1 MNFLHL
7 TGTEGRIFKFAPDTL
22 PDGGRKDVPDADAP
36 IAVFDSGVGG
46 ISVLRA
52 LLSEMPDENYWYYG
66 DSANAPYG
74 TKDLEEVRRLTIA
87 HVDRFILEGA
97 KAVVVACNTATSAAV
112 RLLRQKY
119 PAVPII
125 GIEPA
130 LKPAALSGNHP
141 NVIVMAT
148 PMTIREQ
155 KFNNLMERYMGIA
168 HIIPLPCPGL
178 MEYIEHGDIHSIELE
193 QFLERLFEPFDKQ
206 KLDAVVLGCT
216 HYPFV
221 SRELKKVL
229 GEGVRLF
236 EGGPGTA
243 RETKRRLAEAGLLR
257 GGNGKGKVWFEN
269 SAFSKEKQRLCERL
283 LGEV

>member
-1 MNFLHL
+1 MNFLHI
-7 TGTEGRIFKFAPDTL
+7 TGSEYK
-22 PDGGRKDVPDADAP
+22 KDAP

-52 LLSEMPDENYWYYG
+52 LLREMPGEDYWYYG
-66 DSANAPYG
+66 DSAHAPYG
-74 TKDLEEVRRLTIA
+74 TKSLEEVRRLTVA
-87 HVDRFILEGA
+87 HVDRFIADGA

-130 LKPAALSGNHP
+130 VKPAALSGNHP

-155 KFNNLMERYMGIA
+155 KFHNLMERYMETA

-178 MEYIEHGDIHSIELE
+178 MEYIEHGNIHSAELLS
-193 QFLERLFEPFDKQ
+193 FLERLFEPFDKS
-206 KLDAVVLGCT
+206 KLNAVVLGCT

-221 SRELKKVL
+221 ERELKQVL
-229 GEGVRLF
+229 GKNVRLF

-243 RETKRRLAEAGLLR
+243 RETKRRILEKGLLR
-257 GGNGKGKVWFEN
+257 EGMKAGKVWFDN
-269 SAFSKEKQRLCERL
+269 SEGSEDKRRLCARL
-283 LGEV
+283 LRM

>member
-1 MNFLHL
+1 MSFFNLN
-7 TGTEGRIFKFAPDTL
+7 IKNN
-22 PDGGRKDVPDADAP
+22 AP

-52 LLSEMPDENYWYYG
+52 LLLEMPNENYWYYG

-74 TKDLEEVRRLTIA
+74 TKSLEEVRKLTIA
-87 HVDRFILEGA
+87 HVDRFILQGA

-119 PAVPII
+119 PEVPII

-155 KFNNLMERYMGIA
+155 KFNNLMNRYMGVA

-178 MEYIEHGDIHSIELE
+178 MEYIEHGDIHSMELE
-193 QFLERLFEPFDKQ
+193 QFLERLFEPFDKL
-206 KLDAVVLGCT
+206 KLNAVVLGCT

-229 GEGVRLF
+229 GDRVRLY

-257 GGNGKGKVWFEN
+257 KEGVKGEVWFEN
-269 SAFSKEKQRLCERL
+269 SAYSKEKRRLCEKL
-283 LGEV
+283 LKLAY

>member
-1 MNFLHL
+1 M
-7 TGTEGRIFKFAPDTL
+7 
-22 PDGGRKDVPDADAP
+22 RKCIKSKNEAP

-52 LLSEMPDENYWYYG
+52 LVQEMPNENYWYYG

-74 TKDLEEVRRLTIA
+74 TKTLEEVRALTIS
-87 HVDRFILEGA
+87 HVDHFIEEGA

-112 RLLRQKY
+112 RILRQKY
-119 PAVPII
+119 PEVPII

-130 LKPAALSGNHP
+130 VKPAVLSKNHP

-148 PMTIREQ
+148 PMTLRQEKFHRLMQ
-155 KFNNLMERYMGIA
+155 KYMGMA

-178 MEYIEHGDIHSIELE
+178 VEYIEHGDIHSEELE
-193 QFLERLFEPFDKQ
+193 HFLEKLFEPFEKE
-206 KLDAVVLGCT
+206 KVDAVVLGCT

-221 SRELKKVL
+221 SRELQKVL
-229 GEGVRLF
+229 GEKVVLF

-243 RETKRRLAEAGLLR
+243 RETKRRLSEAGLL
-257 GGNGKGKVWFEN
+257 NFCQDKGTILFEN
-269 SAFSKEKQRLCERL
+269 SEGTEKKRELCEKL
-283 LGEV
+283 LNINK

>member
-1 MNFLHL
+1 MPGNRNKN
-7 TGTEGRIFKFAPDTL
+7 ED
-22 PDGGRKDVPDADAP
+22 P

-52 LLSEMPDENYWYYG
+52 LLEEMPNENYRYYG

-74 TKDLEEVRRLTIA
+74 TKSLEQVRSLTVS
-87 HVDRFILEGA
+87 HVDRLIAEGA

-112 RLLRQKY
+112 RFLRQKY
-119 PAVPII
+119 PAVPVI

-130 LKPAALSGNHP
+130 LKPAALFKKHP
-141 NVIVMAT
+141 NVVVMAT
-148 PMTIREQ
+148 HMTIREE
-155 KFNNLMERYMGIA
+155 KFHNLMERYMGTA

-178 MEYIEHGDIHSIELE
+178 MEYIEHGDIHGEELE
-193 QFLERLFEPFDKQ
+193 QFLARLFEPFEKQ

-221 SRELKKVL
+221 SRELTHVL
-229 GEGVRLF
+229 GEDVTLF

-243 RETKRRLAEAGLLR
+243 RETKRRIAAAGLLR
-257 GGNGKGKVWFEN
+257 SGTEKGTILFEN
-269 SAFSKEKQRLCERL
+269 SSQPKEKEKLCRKL
-283 LGEV
+283 LGII

>member
-1 MNFLHL
+1 M
-7 TGTEGRIFKFAPDTL
+7 KFFQLSDL
-22 PDGGRKDVPDADAP
+22 RAP

-52 LLSEMPDENYWYYG
+52 LIEEMPNENYWYYG

-74 TKDLEEVRRLTIA
+74 TKSLEKVRELTVA
-87 HVDRFILEGA
+87 HVDRFLMKGA
-97 KAVVVACNTATSAAV
+97 KAIVVACNTATSAAV
-112 RLLRQKY
+112 RHLRQKY
-119 PAVPII
+119 PSVPII

-130 LKPAALSGNHP
+130 LKPAVLSKNNP

-148 PMTIREQ
+148 PMTIREE
-155 KFNNLMERYMGIA
+155 KFHNLMGRYLGMA

-178 MEYIEHGDIHSIELE
+178 MEYIEHGDIHSLELE
-193 QFLERLFEPFDKQ
+193 QFLGRLFEPFEKK

-229 GEGVRLF
+229 GEEVMLF

-243 RETKRRLAEAGLLR
+243 RETKRRLLEAGLLTDSR
-257 GGNGKGKVWFEN
+257 KKGSIYFDN
-269 SAFSKEKQRLCERL
+269 SQPSAEKQRLCERL
-283 LGEV
+283 LNIIP

>member
-1 MNFLHL
+1 MLEEFVKR
-7 TGTEGRIFKFAPDTL
+7 TGK
-22 PDGGRKDVPDADAP
+22 AP

-46 ISVLRA
+46 ISVLRE
-52 LLSEMPDENYWYYG
+52 LVHIMPQENFYYYG

-74 TKDLEEVRRLTIA
+74 TKALAEVQKLTVD
-87 HVDRFILEGA
+87 HVDRFIAEGA

-119 PAVPII
+119 EEVPII

-130 LKPAALSGNHP
+130 LKPAALSKKNP
-141 NVIVMAT
+141 NVVVMAT
-148 PMTIREQ
+148 PMTIREE
-155 KFNNLMERYMGIA
+155 KFHNLMDRYTHMA

-178 MEYIEHGDIHSIELE
+178 MEYIEHGDIQGEELE
-193 QFLERLFEPFDKQ
+193 TFLEKLFDPFDRQ

-229 GEGVRLF
+229 GGNVALFDGGEGV
-236 EGGPGTA
+236 A
-243 RETKRRLAEAGLLR
+243 RETRRRLKV
-257 GGNGKGKVWFEN
+257 KGILSQDKKTGEIVFVNSEN
-269 SAFSKEKQRLCERL
+269 TQEKIDLCKRL
-283 LGEV
+283 LELPR

>member
-1 MNFLHL
+1 ML
-7 TGTEGRIFKFAPDTL
+7 GTVLENKNR
-22 PDGGRKDVPDADAP
+22 AP

-52 LLSEMPDENYWYYG
+52 LIAEMPNENYWYYG

-74 TKDLEEVRRLTIA
+74 TKSLDEVRELTIS
-87 HVDRFILEGA
+87 HVDSFLEKGA

-119 PAVPII
+119 TNVPII

-130 LKPAALSGNHP
+130 LKPAALSKMHP
-141 NVIVMAT
+141 NVVVMAT
-148 PMTIREQ
+148 PMTLRQE
-155 KFNNLMERYMGIA
+155 KFHHLMERYMDIA

-178 MEYIEHGDIHSIELE
+178 MEYIENGDIQSEELL
-193 QFLERLFEPFDKQ
+193 QFIAKLFEPFQLQ
-206 KLDAVVLGCT
+206 KIDAVVLGCT

-221 SRELKKVL
+221 SREIQKVV
-229 GEGVRLF
+229 GEQVLLF

-243 RETKRRLAEAGLLR
+243 RETKRRLAEAGLL
-257 GGNGKGKVWFEN
+257 NTDKHIGKIVFEN
-269 SAFSKEKQRLCERL
+269 SEQSESKQKLCEKL
-283 LGEV
+283 LNM